1 MGLDMY
7 LEKIH
12 RDVVGYMDV
21 DIEEL
26 DKTSELYKKLHPYI
40 KEQGKI
46 CTWESLFEEVGYW
59 RKANAVHNW
68 FVNNIQNGKDDCR
81 RYEVSKEKLESLLKI
96 CEEVLENAIMIRGK
110 IVNGQTLVNGKW
122 ENILED
128 GLVVINP
135 KICKDLL
142 PTTEGFFFGSTNY
155 DQFYIEDIKSTVLI
169 LREVL
174 KNTDFNEYKIYYSS
188 SW

>member
-21 DIEEL
+21 NINKL
-26 DKTSELYKKLHPYI
+26 DKNDKLYKKLQPYI
-40 KEQGKI
+40 KEIGENYKYL
-46 CTWESLFEEVGYW
+46 SLFEEIGYW
-59 RKANAVHNW
+59 RKANAIHNW
-68 FVNNIQNGKDDCR
+68 FVNNVQNGEDDCG
-81 RYEVSKEKLESLLKI
+81 RYEVSKEKLESLLNI
-96 CEEVLENAIMIRGK
+96 CEEVLKNAIMVQGK
-110 IVNGQTLVNGKW
+110 IANGQRLVNGKW

-135 KICKDLL
+135 EVCKKLL
-142 PTTEGFFFGSTNY
+142 PTIEGFFFGSMNY
-155 DQFYIEDIKSTVLI
+155 DQFYIEDVKSTVLI

-174 KNTDFNEYKIYYSS
+174 KKPLEMAIQRIKRNGF
-188 SW
+188 

>member
-21 DIEEL
+21 NVGEL

-59 RKANAVHNW
+59 RKANAIHNW
-68 FVNNIQNGKDDCR
+68 FVNNIQNGKDDCG
-81 RYEVSKEKLESLLKI
+81 RYEVSKEKLKSLLKI
-96 CEEVLENAIMIRGK
+96 CEKVLENAIMIQGK

-122 ENILED
+122 EDILED

-135 KICKDLL
+135 RICKDLL

-174 KNTDFNEYKIYYSS
+174 KDTDFNEYKIYYSS

>member
-26 DKTSELYKKLHPYI
+26 DKTSELYKKLRPYI
-40 KEQGKI
+40 KEQGETYKWI
-46 CTWESLFEEVGYW
+46 SLFEEVGYW
-59 RKANAVHNW
+59 RKANAIHNW
-68 FVNNIQNGKDDCR
+68 FVNNIQNGKDDCG

-96 CEEVLENAIMIRGK
+96 CEKILENAIMIRGK

-122 ENILED
+122 EDILED

-135 KICKDLL
+135 RICKDLL

-169 LREVL
+169 LSEVL
-174 KNTDFNEYKIYYSS
+174 KDTDFNEYKIYYSS